1 MKLSVGRS
9 IDQEELNM
17 NEQALLRLEYGK
29 MKEQLA
35 QHTVSYL
42 GLRLAEE
49 LKPSDNLRQVRA
61 WLEETEEARQLV
73 DKASSIPLP
82 SLEGIDWIMGHFGK
96 GYVLT
101 ENDFTS
107 LETFL
112 RSLEQLKKF
121 MQRWESVAPL
131 VCLYSRSIHN
141 YSDLQEQI
149 GRSIRYGRIIDS
161 ASSELGKVRKQILV
175 VEDRLKKRLE
185 AVMQKHRSIL
195 QESIVSLR
203 GGRYVI
209 PVKKEHRRLVPGSV
223 LDESSSGQTIYVEPA
238 ELAVLQAELGELK
251 FHESIEEQK
260 VLAQLTELAEAHAPE
275 LTSDLEIV
283 GHYDFL
289 FAKAKYALSIRGKI
303 TAVND
308 GGMIRL
314 KQARHPLL
322 GSSMIPIDFAMGD
335 GYRALV
341 ITGPNT
347 GGKTVVLKTV
357 GLLTLMVQS
366 GLLPPVGEGTELA
379 VFRRIEADIG
389 DGQSLEQS
397 LSTFSAHIRNLIE
410 LLKMA
415 DRSTLV
421 LLDELASGT
430 DPGEGIGLSI
440 AVLEE
445 LYRLGATIVAT
456 THYNEIK
463 NYAEAAA
470 GFENARMEFDT
481 ETLRPLYRLTIGQAG
496 SSYAFFIALKLG
508 MDERIIERSRQIT
521 AAAASSTP
529 SENRM
534 AGIAEEAAAAVRAVG
549 HPNKGKQAGRK
560 GEPPEPARK
569 RDFAVGDCVYIHPL
583 KRTGIV
589 YRSAD
594 ERGMVIVQVQKQ
606 KLKFNAKRLS
616 LYIERK
622 KLYPGEEYDMDI
634 VFESV
639 EARKKRHLMERK
651 HVEGVALE
659 YRED

>member
-1 MKLSVGRS
+1 
-9 IDQEELNM
+9 M
-17 NEQALLRLEYGK
+17 NENTWTRLEYDK
-29 MKEQLA
+29 VKKHLL

-42 GLRLAEE
+42 GRHLVDE

-61 WLEETEEARQLV
+61 LLEETEEARLLV
-73 DKASSIPLP
+73 EKGSSIPLP

-107 LETFL
+107 LDTFL
-112 RSLEQLKKF
+112 RSLDQLKKY
-121 MQRWESVAPL
+121 MRRWESVAPSIS
-131 VCLYSRSIHN
+131 LYSRSIHD
-141 YSDLQEQI
+141 YSALQDQI
-149 GRSIRYGRIIDS
+149 GRSIRHGRIVDS
-161 ASSELGKVRKQILV
+161 ASTELNKVRKQIMV
-175 VEDRLKKRLE
+175 VEDRLKKKLDS
-185 AVMQKHRSIL
+185 VMLKHRSIL
-195 QESIVSLR
+195 QEAIISLR
-203 GGRYVI
+203 GGRYVV
-209 PVKKEHRRLVPGSV
+209 PVKKEHRRLIPGTV
-223 LDESSSGQTIYVEPA
+223 LDESSSGQTLFIEPA
-238 ELAVLQAELGELK
+238 ELSALQSEINELR

-260 VLAQLTELAEAHAPE
+260 VLAQLTELAEAHESE
-275 LTSDLEIV
+275 LTADLEIV

-289 FAKAKYALSIRGKI
+289 FAKAKYALSIGGRI
-303 TAVND
+303 AAVND
-308 GGMIRL
+308 QGVIRL
-314 KQARHPLL
+314 SQGRHPLL
-322 GSSMIPIDFAMGD
+322 GSSMIPIDFAIGD

-379 VFRRIEADIG
+379 VFRRIKADIG

-397 LSTFSAHIRNLIE
+397 LSTFSSHVRHLVE
-410 LLKMA
+410 VLKTA

-445 LYRLGATIVAT
+445 LYRLGATLVAT

-463 NYAEAAA
+463 NYAEAAS

-481 ETLRPLYRLTIGQAG
+481 ETLQPLYRLTIGQAG

-508 MDERIIERSRQIT
+508 MDQKIIERSRQIAALT
-521 AAAASSTP
+521 AASASKENPMAAIAEGTPASKGAEASSP
-529 SENRM
+529 SS
-534 AGIAEEAAAAVRAVG
+534 RADLT
-549 HPNKGKQAGRK
+549 GKANTGSVK
-560 GEPPEPARK
+560 PSKK

-594 ERGMVIVQVQKQ
+594 DRGIVIVQVQKQ

-622 KLYPGEEYDMDI
+622 KLYPGEDYDMGI
-634 VFESV
+634 VFDSV
-639 EARKKRHLMERK
+639 EDRKKRHLLGRK
-651 HVEGVALE
+651 YVEGVTID
-659 YRED
+659 YREE